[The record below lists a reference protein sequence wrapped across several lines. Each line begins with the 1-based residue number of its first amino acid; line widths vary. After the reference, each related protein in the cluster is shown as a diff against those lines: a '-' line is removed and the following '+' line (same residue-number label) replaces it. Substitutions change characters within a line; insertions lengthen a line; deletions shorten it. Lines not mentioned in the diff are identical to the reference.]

1 MCAVHVLME
10 SLLCVAVVNTWPGP
24 PVGTNISQLW
34 EVSPTWPL
42 AGHFLSPWTQ
52 GPLVIWITWM
62 LLMTGELAKE
72 QCWCRPSASTTNPA
86 LPLSPPHTG
95 KEGRKLERK
104 LALPNWDRKHYV
116 YKGR

>member
-1 MCAVHVLME
+1 ME
-10 SLLCVAVVNTWPGP
+10 SSLCNAVVNTWPGL

-34 EVSPTWPL
+34 EVGLTWPL

-72 QCWCRPSASTTNPA
+72 QGWRRPSASITNPA
-86 LPLSPPHTG
+86 LPLSPPTQPG
-95 KEGRKLERK
+95 LKETRAKACSTKLGQET
-104 LALPNWDRKHYV
+104 LCM
-116 YKGR
+116 